1 MAETHARAA
10 RAAGS
15 IIAGVAAST
24 PQRSVAAAA
33 RLQATRSFDS
43 AAELIASPDID
54 VVHICTPN
62 SLHVPFALLA
72 IEAAKAVVCEKP
84 LATTFADADLLTERA
99 AQAGVVTAVPFVY
112 RFYPAV
118 RETRARIRAGEGGEM
133 LLLHGSYLQDW
144 LSAPQSTNWR
154 VDAAQGGI
162 YRAFAD
168 IGVHWCDL
176 MEFTTGHR
184 ISRLTANLSTAFRNR
199 GVGGAS
205 AGTSAGTSVGTSVGT
220 EDVATLLFETD
231 RGAAGSLTVS
241 QISQG
246 RKNRLWFSFD
256 GTEASYEFNQ
266 ESPNTLLI
274 GGVNENRVIVSGSA
288 AMDSVDA
295 RRLAFL
301 PAGHPQGYQDAFN
314 QFISDAHQS
323 VRGEFVEGLP
333 TFEDGRRA
341 AQITDAVIASSASQ
355 AWVDVPRA
363 RQIVDLTPAV

>member
-15 IIAGVAAST
+15 TIAGVAAST
-24 PQRSVAAAA
+24 PERSVAAAT
-33 RLQATRSFDS
+33 RLRAIRSFDT

-62 SLHVPFALLA
+62 SLHLPFALMA
-72 IEAAKAVVCEKP
+72 IAAAKAVVCEKP
-84 LATTFADADLLTERA
+84 LATTFADADLLTVRA

-118 RETRARIRAGEGGEM
+118 REIRSRIRAGEGGEM

-144 LSAPQSTNWR
+144 LSAPQATNWR

-162 YRAFAD
+162 SRAFAD

-199 GVGGAS
+199 G
-205 AGTSAGTSVGTSVGT
+205 AGSQAVGT

-231 RGAAGSLTVS
+231 QGAAGSLTVS
-241 QISQG
+241 QVSQG

-256 GTEASYEFNQ
+256 GTDASYEFNQ
-266 ESPNTLLI
+266 ESPDRMVI
-274 GGVNENRVIVSGSA
+274 GGINENRVVVSGSA
-288 AMDSVDA
+288 AMNGADA
-295 RRLAFL
+295 HRLAFL

-314 QFISDAHQS
+314 QFISDAHLS
-323 VRGEFVEGLP
+323 IRGDFVDGLP

-341 AQITDAVIASSASQ
+341 AQITDAVIASSSSQ
-355 AWVDVPRA
+355 AWVDVPFVRGIA
-363 RQIVDLTPAV
+363 FSDQLEPTA